1 MYVCMFFV
9 CIYDCPAKECAK
21 TATSKSRGGPDGLGE
36 LASSASDS
44 SSNLSSSASTVSSGL
59 SLNDEKIL
67 RVVEQCTKLKEA
79 LQRVATPQKK
89 IPKFDPEPVEE
100 KNMDMNM
107 PALTGRVGEILG
119 VLQHKVKP
127 GQDQTS
133 EPAVQPTTPQN
144 EHILP
149 EHVTCSKAMSY
160 FVYLV
165 FFGVGLQLK

>member
-9 CIYDCPAKECAK
+9 CIYDCTAKECAK

-36 LASSASDS
+36 LASSASV
-44 SSNLSSSASTVSSGL
+44 AAQMAW
-59 SLNDEKIL
+59 K
-67 RVVEQCTKLKEA
+67 KL
-79 LQRVATPQKK
+79 
-89 IPKFDPEPVEE
+89 PKFDPEPVEE
-100 KNMDMNM
+100 KNMDMNMNM

-133 EPAVQPTTPQN
+133 EPAVQSTTPQN

-149 EHVTCSKAMSY
+149 EHVTCSK
-160 FVYLV
+160 
-165 FFGVGLQLK
+165 